1 MTAHDHDEPDMGAIS
16 DWEDQL
22 GRRIAQRLCARARA
36 ELRAR
41 TWHASDLEGA
51 IERLERRLTER
62 QRDLLWDAIT
72 RDVEL
77 AELAAGI
84 QR

>member
-1 MTAHDHDEPDMGAIS
+1 MRAIC
-16 DWEDQL
+16 DWEDEL
-22 GRRIAQRLCARARA
+22 GRRIAERLCARARA

-41 TWHASDLEGA
+41 TWYAPDLEAA
-51 IERLERRLTER
+51 IERVERRLTER

-84 QR
+84 QG

>member
-1 MTAHDHDEPDMGAIS
+1 MRLIH
-16 DWEDQL
+16 DWEDDL
-22 GRRIAQRLCARARA
+22 GRSIAAAFCARARA

-41 TWHASDLEGA
+41 TWYAADLEGA
-51 IERLERRLTER
+51 IERVERRLTAR
-62 QRDLLWDAIT
+62 QRDLLWGAIT

-84 QR
+84 QG